1 MATLR
6 RSRFLSLSTVSQGVD
21 EATAN
26 SVSSSHGDGKSTRFH
41 VPRVWNIWWTLWILR
56 LRPTW
61 LSDEEEH
68 QGCLVCVLF
77 CWLPFLIAKCQILR
91 WRDFIQTRDDCV
103 GLESSVVM
111 SPKVWEASGHV
122 ENFVDPLVECKKW
135 LCPLT
140 VLTPHPPPLSQHM
153 YCGSKTLL
161 DRCCLSNLLCCYA
174 AIMYWF

>member
-6 RSRFLSLSTVSQGVD
+6 RSRFI
-21 EATAN
+21 N
-26 SVSSSHGDGKSTRFH
+26 SVAGCRRSHSQQCIKLSWRWQIDEVSCTQGLEYMVD
-41 VPRVWNIWWTLWILR
+41 WILR

-153 YCGSKTLL
+153 YSGSKTLL

-174 AIMYWF
+174 AMSMKI